1 MNNPSTENFAISRA
15 ALRASRFGAM
25 LSRYPRALGWVRRL
39 MLPLAIQDE
48 NSFNKHFRFFILL
61 AGCAMSDPKDLKALG
76 ILSRDLNAYMENVMD
91 EASDKPMVWSEWNLS
106 NEILRAF
113 DVRQYVPETFA
124 IVSQMAGSDAAVEMI
139 ERAEEE
145 GMAPEHCSAAK
156 TAVGALLANEAPKPD
171 VIISS
176 SHPCDSVASS
186 YQTLQY
192 MTKVPMFVLDT
203 PYWDDDKSFKHYEN
217 NLWDLIAF
225 LEKHLDQKLDW
236 DKLRE
241 ICANVNQ
248 TNHYLQELSEMSRAV
263 PSPTSV
269 EPLLLSWLGRMA
281 AFGSPNGMEFAELV
295 HANARERLRK
305 KRSFIEKEKIRMI
318 WYDVPLVFAPLFP
331 WLEKKFGAV
340 VVSDFMG
347 RIQTVPIDTTSPE
360 TMVRDLAKTH
370 LYCTMVRHTRGPAE
384 FYLEEFKKIIDEYS
398 GDCFIFMGHQ
408 GCKGGWALRKMFRD
422 VCREAGLPSLF
433 VSSDIFDKRHVTEE
447 EVKRQFEDF
456 FRSNGLA

>member
-1 MNNPSTENFAISRA
+1 MNIHSSENFSISRA
-15 ALRASRFGAM
+15 ALRASSMGSLF
-25 LSRYPRALGWVRRL
+25 SRYPRALGWVKRL
-39 MLPLAIQDE
+39 MLPLALE
-48 NSFNKHFRFFILL
+48 KETAFNRHFRFFILM
-61 AGCAMSDPKDLKALG
+61 AGYAMSNTEDIRALG
-76 ILSRDLNAYMENVMD
+76 VLSRDFQDYLENVID
-91 EASDKPMVWSEWNLS
+91 ETSDKPMVWSEWNLS

-124 IVSQMAGSDAAVEMI
+124 VVAQMAGSDAAVDII
-139 ERAEEE
+139 ELAEEE

-176 SHPCDSVASS
+176 SHPCDSVTSS
-186 YQTLQY
+186 YQALQY
-192 MTKVPMFVLDT
+192 MTKAPMFVVDT
-203 PYWDDDKSFKHYEN
+203 PYWDDDQSFKHYEN
-217 NLWDLIAF
+217 NLWDLVAF
-225 LEKHLDQKLDW
+225 LETNLNQKLDW

-241 ICANVNQ
+241 VCENVNI

-269 EPLLLSWLGRMA
+269 EPLLLHWLGRMA
-281 AFGSPNGMEFAELV
+281 AFGSPNGMKFAELV
-295 HANARERLRK
+295 HNGAKERLK
-305 KRSFIEKEKIRMI
+305 KKQSIISEEKIRMI

-347 RIQTVPIDTTSPE
+347 RIQTVPIDTSSKE
-360 TMVRDLAKTH
+360 TMIRDLARTH

-384 FYLEEFKKIIDEYS
+384 FYMEEFQKIIEEYS

-408 GCKGGWALRKMFRD
+408 GCKGGWALRKLFRD
-422 VCREAGLPSLF
+422 VCRDARLPSLF